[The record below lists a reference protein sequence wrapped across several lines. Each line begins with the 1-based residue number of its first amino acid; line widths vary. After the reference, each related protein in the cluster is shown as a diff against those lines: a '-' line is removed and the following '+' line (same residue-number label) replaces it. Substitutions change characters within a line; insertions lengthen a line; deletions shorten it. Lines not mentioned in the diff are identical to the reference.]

1 MREIYEKSELR
12 FALIWIG
19 IYVVLMSAADG
30 VSETIGAAKIVT
42 APICAGL
49 VLAMYLWIRRNGLK
63 EKYGLCPFQG
73 SAKQYLFFIP
83 LVLLASTNLW
93 WGVRMNYSPAETAL
107 YVVSMLCVGF
117 LEEVIFRGFL
127 FKALCRTSVKQAV
140 VISSVTFGIGH
151 IVNLLNGRDIPET
164 ILQICYAVAIGF
176 LFTILFLRGK
186 SLWPCILT
194 HSAINSLSAFANDG
208 GAPEWY
214 GIAGSAFLCLVS
226 LAYVWYILRATKK
239 EQVSHE

>member
-1 MREIYEKSELR
+1 ML
-12 FALIWIG
+12 
-19 IYVVLMSAADG
+19 
-30 VSETIGAAKIVT
+30 
-42 APICAGL
+42 L
-49 VLAMYLWIRRNGLK
+49 V
-63 EKYGLCPFQG
+63 
-73 SAKQYLFFIP
+73 
-83 LVLLASTNLW
+83 STNLW
-93 WGVRMNYSPAETAL
+93 WGIRMNYSPAETAL

-127 FKALCRTSVKQAV
+127 FKALCRTNVKQAV

-186 SLWPCILT
+186 SLWPRILT

-208 GAPEWY
+208 GAPAWH

>member
-1 MREIYEKSELR
+1 M
-12 FALIWIG
+12 
-19 IYVVLMSAADG
+19 
-30 VSETIGAAKIVT
+30 
-42 APICAGL
+42 
-49 VLAMYLWIRRNGLK
+49 
-63 EKYGLCPFQG
+63 
-73 SAKQYLFFIP
+73 
-83 LVLLASTNLW
+83 
-93 WGVRMNYSPAETAL
+93 
-107 YVVSMLCVGF
+107 
-117 LEEVIFRGFL
+117 
-127 FKALCRTSVKQAV
+127 
-140 VISSVTFGIGH
+140 ISSVTFGIGH

-208 GAPEWY
+208 GAPGWY

>member
-1 MREIYEKSELR
+1 M
-12 FALIWIG
+12 
-19 IYVVLMSAADG
+19 
-30 VSETIGAAKIVT
+30 
-42 APICAGL
+42 
-49 VLAMYLWIRRNGLK
+49 
-63 EKYGLCPFQG
+63 
-73 SAKQYLFFIP
+73 FFIP
-83 LVLLASTNLW
+83 LVLLTSTNLW

-208 GAPEWY
+208 GAPAWH

>member
-1 MREIYEKSELR
+1 MRKIYEKSELY
-12 FALIWIG
+12 FALLWIG
-19 IYVVLMSAADG
+19 IYVVLMSVADS
-30 VSETIGAAKIVT
+30 VSEMIGVAKIVT
-42 APICAGL
+42 VPVCIGL
-49 VLAMYLWIRRNGLK
+49 VLAMYLWIRGNELK
-63 EKYGLCPFQG
+63 EKYGLCPFEG

-83 LVLLASTNLW
+83 LVLLASINLW
-93 WGVRMNYSPAETAL
+93 WGVRLNYTPVETAL

-127 FKALCRTSVKQAV
+127 FKALCRTNVKQAV

-164 ILQICYAVAIGF
+164 VMQICYAVAIGF

-194 HSAINSLSAFANDG
+194 HSAINSLSAFANDS
-208 GAPEWY
+208 GAPKWHT
-214 GIAGSAFLCLVS
+214 IAGSAFLCLVS
-226 LAYVWYILRATKK
+226 LAYAVYILCTTKK
-239 EQVSHE
+239 GPILDE

>member
-19 IYVVLMSAADG
+19 IYVVLMSVADG
-30 VSETIGAAKIVT
+30 VSETIGTAKIVT
-42 APICAGL
+42 APVCAGL
-49 VLAMYLWIRRNGLK
+49 VLAMYLWICGNGLK

-186 SLWPCILT
+186 KPVAVHSHPQRDQQPERVRKRRRRTGVVRHCGQRVFVSGFPC
-194 HSAINSLSAFANDG
+194 
-208 GAPEWY
+208 
-214 GIAGSAFLCLVS
+214 LCMV
-226 LAYVWYILRATKK
+226 YPPRNEKRTGFP
-239 EQVSHE
+239 